1 MQGSRLFLILALASV
16 AAPALADWKQD
27 YARGVEAAGDGRWSD
42 TARYMQGALA
52 GNATPEKRVRLYGQR
67 YEVYV
72 PQHYAGLA
80 AWRQGDCTGALR
92 YWSQGGNATFI
103 QGFPDLASVE
113 QEGKSACSSASQVA
127 TTEKPP
133 VVTPPVED
141 RTDTRPSQ
149 VKPPPPPPP
158 PVVEQTVQLSRDALI
173 LKPLVDAYLSG
184 RYADVIKLSAQV
196 PPTQRLRW
204 HMLVLRAAAAFT
216 LAESGADDSATAIA
230 RKAVTEARASDATR
244 KPDPDYFSPRFIAL
258 FQGG

>member
-1 MQGSRLFLILALASV
+1 
-16 AAPALADWKQD
+16 
-27 YARGVEAAGDGRWSD
+27 
-42 TARYMQGALA
+42 
-52 GNATPEKRVRLYGQR
+52 VRLYGQR

-133 VVTPPVED
+133 VVTRRSRIAPIPGH
-141 RTDTRPSQ
+141 RRSSRRHRLHHRWSNR
-149 VKPPPPPPP
+149 
-158 PVVEQTVQLSRDALI
+158 TVQLSRDALI
-173 LKPLVDAYLSG
+173 LKPWSTPTVRSLCGCHQAEP
-184 RYADVIKLSAQV
+184 QV
-196 PPTQRLRW
+196 PTQRLRW
-204 HMLVLRAAAAFT
+204 HMLTLRAAAAFT

-230 RKAVTEARASDATR
+230 RKAVTEARASDATL
-244 KPDPDYFSPRFIAL
+244 KPDPDYFSPRFIAF